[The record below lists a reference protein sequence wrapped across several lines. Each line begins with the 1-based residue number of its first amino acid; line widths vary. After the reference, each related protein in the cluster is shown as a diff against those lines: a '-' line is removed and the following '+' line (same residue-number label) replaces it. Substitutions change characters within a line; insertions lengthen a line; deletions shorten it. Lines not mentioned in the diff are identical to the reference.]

1 MVSQGLSRILAI
13 LRKYLLSSKPA
24 ARILLVLAVLR
35 ECIRRAKSRLLAASF
50 VRLIREYIL
59 SFLRQPR
66 RFHDSS
72 VTILPSVEPSKKQR
86 LVIKTHS
93 LSDTP
98 YISPSGHLSP
108 YSPSSPTR
116 QAPLYFDN
124 PSDASLAAPLTPTV
138 DNEDTTPKQDL
149 RSPISCSIPPSPG
162 GGLVRAATFAGTPG
176 DPLGGFAI
184 GSQPRRHT
192 LAVPAEN
199 QDGSHRPSSAL
210 SETSK
215 MSLGR
220 AAYRRHDGPMPR
232 PRSPCPSIYGVSTS
246 HLKASSTT
254 SLPYGTQAESS
265 TSFHTRAI
273 LNASSD
279 MVHTE
284 EAVFVFPE
292 PRFIPMSA
300 NDVMRYDRTA
310 KSHAMID
317 PTVSDY
323 TIKEYLVDYPTF
335 EGALPHGWSAHV
347 HPEGALYYLHDEK
360 KTFTEVDICNAT
372 VLADIEHFQYTLYG
386 ELRQA
391 IQEGRVDLQLKDVEL
406 VLEPRSDDYGVLC
419 SYYFVHRHKRCLFWL
434 EVFDARS
441 VLGDC
446 KGVYAL
452 SHKRLAIEAQY
463 WKHRYL
469 FPVLGKVT
477 GDLVSEV
484 KNMMLHATCDHLS
497 STRSTA
503 ALNTDELQNYLSL
516 VDKIDVNTSSR
527 CDHTV
532 VILGRLMSILY
543 RNQYLNFHG
552 QPCARLSVDQTVHGW
567 RYRPSKAMIVLA
579 PLLCMAPVAHV
590 RSLHRSF
597 VDNIASSVEWGVFI
611 AKLNVQLQ
619 NLNLLG
625 TVLLGANVGFLAIQS
640 VDVGNGRSV
649 TQIASYTSLVFSFGS
664 LALGLTFIGLNL
676 TGRER
681 GSEAANFLRRMSDER
696 HGLEKL
702 AIIYS
707 LPYAFLM
714 WSMLLFLLA
723 FSVEWCKPG
732 DKISRAIVGS
742 VLVVV
747 GGVIFWCIHVAQDRK
762 ARWWWEPDPRFVP
775 HKKRP
780 PLTKRLVA
788 CLQEWSRPWHHFNI
802 PRFSTRR
809 NPLDNE
815 LPHASPSGAAS
826 TAVDLT
832 VPVVTLQKP
841 TNDISNISLNSDTS
855 RRNWRV

>member
-1 MVSQGLSRILAI
+1 MVSESLSRILAI
-13 LRKYLLSSKPA
+13 FRRCLLSDKPA
-24 ARILLVLAVLR
+24 SRVLLALALLR
-35 ECIRRAKSRLLAASF
+35 ECIRRAKSQLVRASF
-50 VRLIREYIL
+50 VRLIRECVL
-59 SFLRQPR
+59 SFLRRPR
-66 RFHDSS
+66 HFCDPT

-108 YSPSSPTR
+108 YSPSSPAR
-116 QAPLYFDN
+116 RAPLYLDN
-124 PSDASLAAPLTPTV
+124 PSDASLAAQPTPTEG
-138 DNEDTTPKQDL
+138 NEDTTPKQGL
-149 RSPISCSIPPSPG
+149 KSPISSTVPPSPRAE
-162 GGLVRAATFAGTPG
+162 LVRAATFAGTPG
-176 DPLGGFAI
+176 DPVGGFAI
-184 GSQPRRHT
+184 TSQPRRHT

-215 MSLGR
+215 ASLGR

-232 PRSPCPSIYGVSTS
+232 PRSPCPSIYGISTS
-246 HLKASSTT
+246 YLKANSTT
-254 SLPYGTQAESS
+254 SLPDETQAEST

-292 PRFIPMSA
+292 PRFTPMSA

-335 EGALPHGWSAHV
+335 EGTLPHGWSAHV

-360 KTFTEVDICNAT
+360 RTFTEVDICNAT
-372 VLADIEHFQYTLYG
+372 VLADIEHFQHTLYG

-391 IQEGRVDLQLKDVEL
+391 IQEGMVDLQLQDVEL

-419 SYYFVHRHKRCLFWL
+419 SYYFVHRFKRCLFWL
-434 EVFDARS
+434 EVFDARG

-446 KGVYAL
+446 KGVHAL
-452 SHKRLAIEAQY
+452 SHKKLAIEAQY
-463 WKHRYL
+463 WKHRDL

-477 GDLVSEV
+477 KDLVCEV
-484 KNMMLHATCDHLS
+484 KDMMLHATCDHLS

-516 VDKIDVNTSSR
+516 VDKIDVGSSSR

-532 VILGRLMSILY
+532 VVLGRLMNILH

-567 RYRPSKAMIVLA
+567 RYRPSKAMIMLA

-597 VDNIASSVEWGVFI
+597 VDNIASTVEWGVFI
-611 AKLNVQLQ
+611 TKLNIQLQ

-664 LALGLTFIGLNL
+664 LVLGLTFIGLNL

-681 GSEAANFLRRMSDER
+681 GSEAVHFLRRMSDER

-732 DKISRAIVGS
+732 DKVSRAVVGS

-747 GGVIFWCIHVAQDRK
+747 GGVIIWCIHVAQDRK
-762 ARWWWEPDPRFVP
+762 ARWWWEPDPRFSP
-775 HKKRP
+775 HVKRP
-780 PLTKRLVA
+780 PLAKRVVTR
-788 CLQEWSRPWHHFNI
+788 LQKWSQPWHHFNI
-802 PRFSTRR
+802 PRFSARR
-809 NPLDNE
+809 NPLRSE
-815 LPHASPSGAAS
+815 LPLANASGTAS

-855 RRNWRV
+855 RRNWRA